1 MAHLKRSLYAIPA
14 VGLSFV
20 LALGSC
26 PVSATAATSAELQTQ
41 LEAATKQLNTLGAA
55 AEQAG
60 NDLATV
66 TSELEDTKAQIKQTQ
81 SDIEEEQKQ
90 LEANQSELGS
100 LVSDQYKTGG
110 ASVVTLLLSSA
121 SFSSLISNVHYAD
134 KAAEHQQNMIT
145 ETRAL
150 RESLEQKKTDLEE
163 QQKKQE
169 NLVSEQ
175 QKKSDAANAAVAEAQ
190 GYYDQLST
198 EVKQKIAEE
207 EEAARKKAEEE
218 ARAQAAAIQQ
228 QAQQSGNNG
237 GSSGGNSGSTGNGGS
252 SSGNSSSGNSSSGN
266 SGSGGSSSGTGS
278 STSGGSSSG
287 GSSSG
292 GGASVAPS
300 GSASAM
306 VQRAYSVIGSGYSY
320 TGYKWTGS
328 TSTSWFTCS
337 GLVDYAMGYGPWSNS
352 PATFRSKV
360 RHLTYDVNSLSYGD
374 LVFFKSGSRISHVG
388 IYIGLGK
395 MIDSIPG
402 AGVGIRSITY
412 IAGSDYRDFAGGG
425 PIY

>member
-20 LALGSC
+20 LALGGC
-26 PVSATAATSAELQTQ
+26 PVPATAATSAELQTQ

-66 TSELEDTKAQIKQTQ
+66 TSELEDTKAQIEQTQ

-90 LEANQSELGS
+90 LEVNQSELGI

-110 ASVVTLLLSSA
+110 ASVVTLLLSSG

-150 RESLEQKKTDLEE
+150 KESLEQKKTDLEE

-169 NLVSEQ
+169 ELVSEQ

-190 GYYDQLST
+190 SYYDQLST

-237 GSSGGNSGSTGNGGS
+237 GSSSGNGGSTGNAGG
-252 SSGNSSSGNSSSGN
+252 SSGNSSSGNN
-266 SGSGGSSSGTGS
+266 GSGGSSSGSGS

-292 GGASVAPS
+292 GGASVTPS

-352 PATFRSKV
+352 PATFRNKV
-360 RHLTYDVNSLSYGD
+360 RYLTYDVGSLSYGD

-388 IYIGLGK
+388 IYIGGGQ

-412 IAGSDYRDFAGGG
+412 IAGSDYSDFAGGG

>member
-1 MAHLKRSLYAIPA
+1 MAHLKRSLYAIPT

-20 LALGSC
+20 LALGGC
-26 PVSATAATSAELQTQ
+26 PVPATAATSAELQTQ

-66 TSELEDTKAQIKQTQ
+66 TSELEDTKAQIEQTQ

-90 LEANQSELGS
+90 LEVNQSELGV

-110 ASVVTLLLSSA
+110 ASVVTLLLSSG

-150 RESLEQKKTDLEE
+150 KESLEQKKTDLEE

-169 NLVSEQ
+169 ELVSEQ

-190 GYYDQLST
+190 SYYDQLST

-237 GSSGGNSGSTGNGGS
+237 GSSGGNGGSTGNGGS
-252 SSGNSSSGNSSSGN
+252 SSGNSSSGNN
-266 SGSGGSSSGTGS
+266 GSGGSSSGSGS

-292 GGASVAPS
+292 GGASVTPS

-328 TSTSWFTCS
+328 TSSSWFTCS

-352 PATFRSKV
+352 PATFRNKV
-360 RHLTYDVNSLSYGD
+360 RYLTYDVGSLSYGD

-388 IYIGLGK
+388 IYIGGGQ

-412 IAGSDYRDFAGGG
+412 IAGSDYSDFAGGG

>member
-26 PVSATAATSAELQTQ
+26 PVSAIAATSAELQTQ

-66 TSELEDTKAQIKQTQ
+66 TSELEDTKAQIEQTQ

-90 LEANQSELGS
+90 LEANQSELGI

-110 ASVVTLLLSSA
+110 ASVVTLLLSSG

-150 RESLEQKKTDLEE
+150 KESLEQKKTDLEE

-169 NLVSEQ
+169 ELVSEQ

-190 GYYDQLST
+190 SYYDQLSA

-237 GSSGGNSGSTGNGGS
+237 GSSGGNGGSTGNAGS
-252 SSGNSSSGNSSSGN
+252 SSGNSSSGNN
-266 SGSGGSSSGTGS
+266 GSGGSSSGSS
-278 STSGGSSSG
+278 STSG

-360 RHLTYDVNSLSYGD
+360 RYLTYDVNSLSYGD

-388 IYIGLGK
+388 IYIGSGR

>member
-41 LEAATKQLNTLGAA
+41 LEAATKQLNALGAA

-218 ARAQAAAIQQ
+218 ARAQAAAVQQ

-252 SSGNSSSGNSSSGN
+252 SSGNSSSGNS
-266 SGSGGSSSGTGS
+266 GSGGSSSGTGSS

-287 GSSSG
+287 GSSS

>member
-20 LALGSC
+20 LALGGC
-26 PVSATAATSAELQTQ
+26 PVPATAATSAELQTQ
-41 LEAATKQLNTLGAA
+41 LEAATKQLNTLAAA

-66 TSELEDTKAQIKQTQ
+66 TSELEDTKAQIEQTQ

-90 LEANQSELGS
+90 LEANQSELGV

-110 ASVVTLLLSSA
+110 ASVVTLLLSSG

-145 ETRAL
+145 ETREL
-150 RESLEQKKTDLEE
+150 KESLEQKKTDLEE

-169 NLVSEQ
+169 ELVAEQ

-190 GYYDQLST
+190 SYYDQLST

-228 QAQQSGNNG
+228 QGQQSGNNG
-237 GSSGGNSGSTGNGGS
+237 GSSGGNGGSTGNAGG
-252 SSGNSSSGNSSSGN
+252 SSGNSSSGNN
-266 SGSGGSSSGTGS
+266 GSGGSSSGSGS

-292 GGASVAPS
+292 GGASVTPS

-328 TSTSWFTCS
+328 TSSSWFTCS

-352 PATFRSKV
+352 PATFRNKV
-360 RHLTYDVNSLSYGD
+360 RYLTYDVGSLSYGD

-388 IYIGLGK
+388 IYIGGGQ

-412 IAGSDYRDFAGGG
+412 IAGSDYSDFAGGG

>member
-20 LALGSC
+20 LALGGC
-26 PVSATAATSAELQTQ
+26 PVPATAATSAELQTQ
-41 LEAATKQLNTLGAA
+41 LEAATKQLNTLAAA

-66 TSELEDTKAQIKQTQ
+66 TSELEDTKAQIEQTQ

-90 LEANQSELGS
+90 LEANQSELGI

-110 ASVVTLLLSSA
+110 ANVVTLLLSSG

-134 KAAEHQQNMIT
+134 KAAEHPQNMIT
-145 ETRAL
+145 ETREL
-150 RESLEQKKTDLEE
+150 KESLEQKKTDLEE

-169 NLVSEQ
+169 ELVAEQ

-198 EVKQKIAEE
+198 EVKEKIAEE
-207 EEAARKKAEEE
+207 EEAARKKAEED
-218 ARAQAAAIQQ
+218 ARAQASAIQQ
-228 QAQQSGNNG
+228 QGQQSGNNG
-237 GSSGGNSGSTGNGGS
+237 GSAGGNSGSAGNGGN
-252 SSGNSSSGNSSSGN
+252 SSGNSSSGSSSG
-266 SGSGGSSSGTGS
+266 STSGSSSSGS
-278 STSGGSSSG
+278 SSSG

-292 GGASVAPS
+292 SASVTPS

-328 TSTSWFTCS
+328 TSSSWFTCS

-352 PATFRSKV
+352 PATFRNKV
-360 RHLTYDVNSLSYGD
+360 RYLTYDVGSLSYGD

-388 IYIGLGK
+388 IYIGGGQ

-402 AGVGIRSITY
+402 AGVGIRSLTY
-412 IAGSDYRDFAGGG
+412 VAGSDYSDFAGGG

>member
-26 PVSATAATSAELQTQ
+26 PVSAIAATSAELQTQ

-66 TSELEDTKAQIKQTQ
+66 TSELEDTKAQIEQTQ

-90 LEANQSELGS
+90 LEANQSELGI

-110 ASVVTLLLSSA
+110 ASVVTLLLSSG

-150 RESLEQKKTDLEE
+150 KESLEQKKTDLEE

-169 NLVSEQ
+169 ELVSEQ

-190 GYYDQLST
+190 SYYDQLST

-237 GSSGGNSGSTGNGGS
+237 GSSGGNGGSTGNAGS
-252 SSGNSSSGNSSSGN
+252 SSGNSSSGNN
-266 SGSGGSSSGTGS
+266 GSGGSSSGSS

-287 GSSSG
+287 GS
-292 GGASVAPS
+292 ASVAPS

-360 RHLTYDVNSLSYGD
+360 RYLTYDVNSLSYGD

-388 IYIGLGK
+388 IYIGSGR

-402 AGVGIRSITY
+402 GGVGIRSITY

>member
-26 PVSATAATSAELQTQ
+26 PVSAIAATSAELQTQ

-66 TSELEDTKAQIKQTQ
+66 TSELEDTKAQIEQTQ

-90 LEANQSELGS
+90 LEANQSELGI

-110 ASVVTLLLSSA
+110 ASVVTLLLSSG

-150 RESLEQKKTDLEE
+150 KESLEQKKTDLEE

-169 NLVSEQ
+169 ELVSEQ

-190 GYYDQLST
+190 SYYDQLST

-237 GSSGGNSGSTGNGGS
+237 GSSGGNGGSTGNAGS
-252 SSGNSSSGNSSSGN
+252 SSGNSSSGNN
-266 SGSGGSSSGTGS
+266 GSGGSSSGSS

-292 GGASVAPS
+292 GSASVAPS

-320 TGYKWTGS
+320 TGS

-360 RHLTYDVNSLSYGD
+360 RYLTYDVNSLSYGD

-388 IYIGLGK
+388 IYIGSGR

-402 AGVGIRSITY
+402 GGVGIRSITY

>member
-20 LALGSC
+20 LALGGC
-26 PVSATAATSAELQTQ
+26 PVPATAATSAELQTQ
-41 LEAATKQLNTLGAA
+41 LEAATKQLNTLAAA

-66 TSELEDTKAQIKQTQ
+66 TSELEDTKAQIEQTQ

-90 LEANQSELGS
+90 LEANQSELGI

-110 ASVVTLLLSSA
+110 ANVVTLLLSSG

-145 ETRAL
+145 ETREL
-150 RESLEQKKTDLEE
+150 KESLEQKKTDLEE

-169 NLVSEQ
+169 ELVAEQ

-198 EVKQKIAEE
+198 EVKEKIAEE
-207 EEAARKKAEEE
+207 EEAARKKAEED

-228 QAQQSGNNG
+228 QGQQSGNNG
-237 GSSGGNSGSTGNGGS
+237 GSSGGDSGSAGNGGS
-252 SSGNSSSGNSSSGN
+252 SSGNSSSGSSSGN
-266 SGSGGSSSGTGS
+266 SSGSSSSGS
-278 STSGGSSSG
+278 SSSG

-292 GGASVAPS
+292 SASVTPS

-328 TSTSWFTCS
+328 TSSSWFTCS

-352 PATFRSKV
+352 PATFRNKV
-360 RHLTYDVNSLSYGD
+360 RYLTYDVGSLSYGD

-388 IYIGLGK
+388 IYIGGGQ

-402 AGVGIRSITY
+402 AGVGIRSLTY
-412 IAGSDYRDFAGGG
+412 VAGSDYSDFAGGG

>member
-20 LALGSC
+20 LALGGC
-26 PVSATAATSAELQTQ
+26 PVPATAATSAELQTQ

-66 TSELEDTKAQIKQTQ
+66 TSELEDTKAQIEQTQ

-90 LEANQSELGS
+90 LEVNQSELGV

-110 ASVVTLLLSSA
+110 ASVVTLLLSSG

-150 RESLEQKKTDLEE
+150 KESLEQKKTDLEE

-169 NLVSEQ
+169 ELVSEQ

-190 GYYDQLST
+190 SYYDQLST

-252 SSGNSSSGNSSSGN
+252 SSGNSSSGNS
-266 SGSGGSSSGTGS
+266 GSGGSSSGSGS
-278 STSGGSSSG
+278 STSSGSSSG

-360 RHLTYDVNSLSYGD
+360 RYLTYDVNSLSYGD

-388 IYIGLGK
+388 IYIGSGQ

-402 AGVGIRSITY
+402 AGVGIRSIAY

>member
-20 LALGSC
+20 LALGGC
-26 PVSATAATSAELQTQ
+26 PVPAAAATSAELQTQ

-66 TSELEDTKAQIKQTQ
+66 TSELEDTKAQIEQTQ

-90 LEANQSELGS
+90 LEVNQSELGV

-110 ASVVTLLLSSA
+110 ASVVTLLLSSG

-150 RESLEQKKTDLEE
+150 KESLEQKKTDLEE

-169 NLVSEQ
+169 ELVSEQ

-190 GYYDQLST
+190 SYYDQLST

-228 QAQQSGNNG
+228 QGQQSGNNG
-237 GSSGGNSGSTGNGGS
+237 GSSGGNGGSTGNAGG
-252 SSGNSSSGNSSSGN
+252 SSGNSSSGNN
-266 SGSGGSSSGTGS
+266 GSGGSSSGSGS

-292 GGASVAPS
+292 GGASVTPS

-328 TSTSWFTCS
+328 TSSSWFTCS

-352 PATFRSKV
+352 PATFRNKV
-360 RHLTYDVNSLSYGD
+360 RYLTYDVGSLSYGD

-388 IYIGLGK
+388 IYIGGGQ

-412 IAGSDYRDFAGGG
+412 IAGSDYSDFAGGG

>member
-218 ARAQAAAIQQ
+218 ARAQAAAVQQ

-252 SSGNSSSGNSSSGN
+252 SSGNSSSGNS
-266 SGSGGSSSGTGS
+266 GSGGSSSGSGS

-388 IYIGLGK
+388 IYIGSGK

>member
-20 LALGSC
+20 LALGGC
-26 PVSATAATSAELQTQ
+26 PVPAAAATSAELQTQ

-66 TSELEDTKAQIKQTQ
+66 TSELEDTKAQIEQTQ

-90 LEANQSELGS
+90 LEVNQSELGI

-110 ASVVTLLLSSA
+110 ASVVTLLLSSG

-150 RESLEQKKTDLEE
+150 KESLEQKKTDLEE

-169 NLVSEQ
+169 ELVAEQ

-190 GYYDQLST
+190 SYYDQLST

-228 QAQQSGNNG
+228 QGQQSGNNG
-237 GSSGGNSGSTGNGGS
+237 GSSGGNGGSTGNAGG
-252 SSGNSSSGNSSSGN
+252 SSGNSSSGNN
-266 SGSGGSSSGTGS
+266 GSGGSSSGSGS

-292 GGASVAPS
+292 GGASVTPS

-328 TSTSWFTCS
+328 TSSSWFTCS

-352 PATFRSKV
+352 PATFRNKV
-360 RHLTYDVNSLSYGD
+360 RYLTYDVGSLSYGD

-388 IYIGLGK
+388 IYIGGGQ

-412 IAGSDYRDFAGGG
+412 IAGSDYSDFAGGG

>member
-20 LALGSC
+20 LALGGC
-26 PVSATAATSAELQTQ
+26 PVPATAATSAELQTQ
-41 LEAATKQLNTLGAA
+41 LEAATKQLNTLAAA

-66 TSELEDTKAQIKQTQ
+66 TSELEDTKAQIEQTQ

-90 LEANQSELGS
+90 LEANQSELGI

-110 ASVVTLLLSSA
+110 ASVVTLLLSSG

-145 ETRAL
+145 ETREL
-150 RESLEQKKTDLEE
+150 KESLEQKKTDLEE

-169 NLVSEQ
+169 ELVAEQ

-198 EVKQKIAEE
+198 EVKEKIAEE

-228 QAQQSGNNG
+228 QGQQSGTNG

-252 SSGNSSSGNSSSGN
+252 SSGNSSSGGNSSNSSGN
-266 SGSGGSSSGTGS
+266 SS
-278 STSGGSSSG
+278 SGGSSSG

-292 GGASVAPS
+292 GASVTPS

-337 GLVDYAMGYGPWSNS
+337 GLVDYAMGYSPWSNS
-352 PATFRSKV
+352 PATFRNKV
-360 RHLTYDVNSLSYGD
+360 RYLTYDVNSLSYGD

-388 IYIGLGK
+388 IYIGGGQ

-402 AGVGIRSITY
+402 AGVGIRSLTY
-412 IAGSDYRDFAGGG
+412 IAGSDYSDFAGGG

>member
-41 LEAATKQLNTLGAA
+41 LEAATKQLNTLCAA

-218 ARAQAAAIQQ
+218 ARAQAAAVQQ

-287 GSSSG
+287 GSSS

-388 IYIGLGK
+388 IFIGSGK

>member
-218 ARAQAAAIQQ
+218 ARAQAAAVQQ

-278 STSGGSSSG
+278 STSGGSSGG
-287 GSSSG
+287 GSSS

-388 IYIGLGK
+388 IYIGSGK

-402 AGVGIRSITY
+402 AGVGIRNITY

>member
-20 LALGSC
+20 LALGGC
-26 PVSATAATSAELQTQ
+26 PVPATAATSAELQTQ
-41 LEAATKQLNTLGAA
+41 LEAATKQLNTLAAA

-66 TSELEDTKAQIKQTQ
+66 TSELEDTKAQIEQTQ

-90 LEANQSELGS
+90 LEANQSELGI

-110 ASVVTLLLSSA
+110 ANVVTLLLSSG

-145 ETRAL
+145 ETREL
-150 RESLEQKKTDLEE
+150 KESLEQKKTDLEE

-169 NLVSEQ
+169 ELVAEQ

-198 EVKQKIAEE
+198 EVKEKIAEE
-207 EEAARKKAEEE
+207 EEAARKKAEED
-218 ARAQAAAIQQ
+218 ARAQASAIQQ
-228 QAQQSGNNG
+228 QGQQSGNNG
-237 GSSGGNSGSTGNGGS
+237 GSAGGNSGSAGNGGN
-252 SSGNSSSGNSSSGN
+252 SSGNSSSGSSSG
-266 SGSGGSSSGTGS
+266 STSGSSSSGS
-278 STSGGSSSG
+278 SSSG

-292 GGASVAPS
+292 SASVTPS

-328 TSTSWFTCS
+328 TSSSWFTCS

-352 PATFRSKV
+352 PATFRNKV
-360 RHLTYDVNSLSYGD
+360 RYLTYDVGSLSYGD

-388 IYIGLGK
+388 IYIGGGQ

-402 AGVGIRSITY
+402 AGVGIRSLTY
-412 IAGSDYRDFAGGG
+412 VAGSDYSDFAGGG

>member
-20 LALGSC
+20 LALGGC
-26 PVSATAATSAELQTQ
+26 PVPATAATSAELQTQ

-66 TSELEDTKAQIKQTQ
+66 TSELEDTKAQIEQTQ

-90 LEANQSELGS
+90 LEVNQSELGV

-110 ASVVTLLLSSA
+110 ASVVTLLLSSG

-150 RESLEQKKTDLEE
+150 KESLEQKKTDLEE

-169 NLVSEQ
+169 ELVSEQ

-190 GYYDQLST
+190 SYYDQLST

-237 GSSGGNSGSTGNGGS
+237 GSSSGNGGS
-252 SSGNSSSGNSSSGN
+252 AGNGGSSSGNSSSGN
-266 SGSGGSSSGTGS
+266 SGSGGSSSGSGS
-278 STSGGSSSG
+278 STSSGSSSG

-292 GGASVAPS
+292 GGASVTPS

-360 RHLTYDVNSLSYGD
+360 RYLTYDVNSLSYGD

-388 IYIGLGK
+388 IYIGSGQ

-402 AGVGIRSITY
+402 AGVGIRSIAY

>member
-20 LALGSC
+20 LALGGC
-26 PVSATAATSAELQTQ
+26 PVPAAAATSAELQTQ

-66 TSELEDTKAQIKQTQ
+66 TSELEDTKAQIEQTQ

-90 LEANQSELGS
+90 LEVNQSELGI

-110 ASVVTLLLSSA
+110 ASVVTLLLSSG

-150 RESLEQKKTDLEE
+150 KESLEQKKTDLEE

-169 NLVSEQ
+169 ELVSEQ

-190 GYYDQLST
+190 SYYDQLST

-237 GSSGGNSGSTGNGGS
+237 GSSSGNGGSTGNAGG
-252 SSGNSSSGNSSSGN
+252 SSGNSSSGNN
-266 SGSGGSSSGTGS
+266 GSGGSSSGSGG

-292 GGASVAPS
+292 GGASVTPS

-352 PATFRSKV
+352 PATFRNKV
-360 RHLTYDVNSLSYGD
+360 RYLTYDVGSLSYGD

-388 IYIGLGK
+388 IYIGGGQ

-412 IAGSDYRDFAGGG
+412 IAGSDYSDFAGGG

>member
-218 ARAQAAAIQQ
+218 ARAQAAAVQQ

-252 SSGNSSSGNSSSGN
+252 SSGNSSSGNS
-266 SGSGGSSSGTGS
+266 GSGGSSSGTGS

-287 GSSSG
+287 GSSS

-388 IYIGLGK
+388 IYIGSDK

>member
-1 MAHLKRSLYAIPA
+1 MAHLKRSLYAIPT

-20 LALGSC
+20 LALGGC
-26 PVSATAATSAELQTQ
+26 PVPATAATSAELQTQ

-66 TSELEDTKAQIKQTQ
+66 TSELEDTKAQIEQTQ

-90 LEANQSELGS
+90 LEVNQSELGV

-110 ASVVTLLLSSA
+110 ASVVTLLLSSG

-150 RESLEQKKTDLEE
+150 KESLEQKKTDLEE

-169 NLVSEQ
+169 ELVSEQ

-190 GYYDQLST
+190 SYYDQLST

-237 GSSGGNSGSTGNGGS
+237 GSSGGNGGSTGNGG
-252 SSGNSSSGNSSSGN
+252 SSSGNSSSGN
-266 SGSGGSSSGTGS
+266 SGSGGSSSGSGS

-352 PATFRSKV
+352 PATFRNKV
-360 RHLTYDVNSLSYGD
+360 RYLTYDVGSLSYGD

-388 IYIGLGK
+388 IYIGGGQ

-412 IAGSDYRDFAGGG
+412 IAGSDYSDFAGGG

>member
-26 PVSATAATSAELQTQ
+26 PVSAIAATSAELQTQ

-66 TSELEDTKAQIKQTQ
+66 TSELEDTKAQIEQTQ

-90 LEANQSELGS
+90 LEANQSELGV

-110 ASVVTLLLSSA
+110 ASVVTLLLSSG

-150 RESLEQKKTDLEE
+150 KESLEQKKTVLEE

-169 NLVSEQ
+169 ELVSEQ

-190 GYYDQLST
+190 SYYDQLST

-207 EEAARKKAEEE
+207 EEAARTKAEEE

-228 QAQQSGNNG
+228 QAQQSGNNA
-237 GSSGGNSGSTGNGGS
+237 GS
-252 SSGNSSSGNSSSGN
+252 SSGNSSSGNN
-266 SGSGGSSSGTGS
+266 GSGGSSSGSSS

-360 RHLTYDVNSLSYGD
+360 RYLTYDVNSLSYGD

-388 IYIGLGK
+388 IYIGSGR

-402 AGVGIRSITY
+402 GGVGIRSITY

>member
-20 LALGSC
+20 LALGGC
-26 PVSATAATSAELQTQ
+26 PVPATAATSAELQTQ
-41 LEAATKQLNTLGAA
+41 LEAATKQLNTLAAA

-66 TSELEDTKAQIKQTQ
+66 TSELEDTKAQIEQTQ

-90 LEANQSELGS
+90 LEANQSELCI

-110 ASVVTLLLSSA
+110 ANVVTLLLSSG

-145 ETRAL
+145 ETREL
-150 RESLEQKKTDLEE
+150 KESLEQKKTDLEE

-169 NLVSEQ
+169 ELVAEQ
-175 QKKSDAANAAVAEAQ
+175 QEKSDAANAAVAEAQ

-198 EVKQKIAEE
+198 EVKEKIAEE
-207 EEAARKKAEEE
+207 EEAARKKAEED
-218 ARAQAAAIQQ
+218 ARAQASAIQQ
-228 QAQQSGNNG
+228 QGQQSGNNG
-237 GSSGGNSGSTGNGGS
+237 GSAGGNGGSAGNGGS
-252 SSGNSSSGNSSSGN
+252 SSGNSSSGSSSSGN
-266 SGSGGSSSGTGS
+266 SSGSSSSGS
-278 STSGGSSSG
+278 SSSG

-292 GGASVAPS
+292 SASVTPS

-328 TSTSWFTCS
+328 TSSSWFTCS

-352 PATFRSKV
+352 PATFRNKV
-360 RHLTYDVNSLSYGD
+360 RYLTYDVGSLSYGD

-388 IYIGLGK
+388 IYIGGGQ

-402 AGVGIRSITY
+402 AGVGIRSLTY
-412 IAGSDYRDFAGGG
+412 VAGSDYSDFAGGG

>member
-1 MAHLKRSLYAIPA
+1 MAHLKRCLYAIPA

-20 LALGSC
+20 LALGGC
-26 PVSATAATSAELQTQ
+26 PVPATAATSAELQTQ

-66 TSELEDTKAQIKQTQ
+66 TSELEDTKAQIEQTQ

-90 LEANQSELGS
+90 LEVNQSELGV

-110 ASVVTLLLSSA
+110 ASVVTLLLSSG

-150 RESLEQKKTDLEE
+150 KESLEQKKTDLEE

-169 NLVSEQ
+169 ELVSEQ

-190 GYYDQLST
+190 SYYDQLST

-237 GSSGGNSGSTGNGGS
+237 GSSGGNGGNGGSTGNGGS
-252 SSGNSSSGNSSSGN
+252 SSGNSSSGNN
-266 SGSGGSSSGTGS
+266 GSGS

-292 GGASVAPS
+292 GGASVTPS

-360 RHLTYDVNSLSYGD
+360 RYLTYDVNSLSYGD

-388 IYIGLGK
+388 IYIGSGR

-402 AGVGIRSITY
+402 GGVGIRSITY

>member
-20 LALGSC
+20 LALGGC
-26 PVSATAATSAELQTQ
+26 PVPATAATSAELQTQ

-66 TSELEDTKAQIKQTQ
+66 TSELEDTKAQIEQTQ

-90 LEANQSELGS
+90 LEVNQSER
-100 LVSDQYKTGG
+100 G
-110 ASVVTLLLSSA
+110 ASVVTLLLSSG

-150 RESLEQKKTDLEE
+150 KESLEQKKTDLEE

-169 NLVSEQ
+169 ELVSEQ

-190 GYYDQLST
+190 SYYDQLST

-237 GSSGGNSGSTGNGGS
+237 GSSGGNGGSTGNAGS
-252 SSGNSSSGNSSSGN
+252 SSGNSSSGNN
-266 SGSGGSSSGTGS
+266 GSGGSSSGSGS

-360 RHLTYDVNSLSYGD
+360 RYLTYDVNSLSYGD

-388 IYIGLGK
+388 IYIGSGR

-402 AGVGIRSITY
+402 GGVGIRSITY

>member
-20 LALGSC
+20 LALGGC
-26 PVSATAATSAELQTQ
+26 PVPATAATSAELQTQ

-66 TSELEDTKAQIKQTQ
+66 TSELEDTKAQIEQTQ

-90 LEANQSELGS
+90 LEVNQSELGI

-110 ASVVTLLLSSA
+110 ASVVTLLLSSG

-150 RESLEQKKTDLEE
+150 KESLEQKKTDLEE

-169 NLVSEQ
+169 ELVSEQ

-190 GYYDQLST
+190 SYYDQLST

-237 GSSGGNSGSTGNGGS
+237 GSSSGNGGSTGNAGG
-252 SSGNSSSGNSSSGN
+252 SSGNSSSGNN
-266 SGSGGSSSGTGS
+266 GSGGSSSGSGS

-292 GGASVAPS
+292 GGASVTPS

-352 PATFRSKV
+352 PATFRNKV
-360 RHLTYDVNSLSYGD
+360 RYLTYDVGSLSYGD

-388 IYIGLGK
+388 IHRR
-395 MIDSIPG
+395 
-402 AGVGIRSITY
+402 RSDDRFHPWCRRRY
-412 IAGSDYRDFAGGG
+412 SQHCVYRRFRL
-425 PIY
+425 

>member
-218 ARAQAAAIQQ
+218 ARAQAAAVQQ

-287 GSSSG
+287 GSSS

-388 IYIGLGK
+388 IYIGPGK

>member
-20 LALGSC
+20 LALGGC
-26 PVSATAATSAELQTQ
+26 PVPATAATSAELQTQ
-41 LEAATKQLNTLGAA
+41 LEAATKQLNTLAAA

-66 TSELEDTKAQIKQTQ
+66 TSELEDTKAQIEQTQ

-90 LEANQSELGS
+90 LEANQSELGI

-110 ASVVTLLLSSA
+110 ANVVTLLLSSG

-145 ETRAL
+145 ETREL
-150 RESLEQKKTDLEE
+150 KESLEQKKTDLEE

-169 NLVSEQ
+169 ELVAEQ

-198 EVKQKIAEE
+198 EVKEKIAEE
-207 EEAARKKAEEE
+207 EEAARKKAEED
-218 ARAQAAAIQQ
+218 ARAQASAIQQ
-228 QAQQSGNNG
+228 QGQQSGNNG
-237 GSSGGNSGSTGNGGS
+237 GSAGGNGGS
-252 SSGNSSSGNSSSGN
+252 AGNGGNSSGNSSSGSSSG
-266 SGSGGSSSGTGS
+266 STSGSSSSGS
-278 STSGGSSSG
+278 SSSG

-292 GGASVAPS
+292 GASVTPS

-328 TSTSWFTCS
+328 TSSSWFTCS

-352 PATFRSKV
+352 PATFRNKV
-360 RHLTYDVNSLSYGD
+360 RYLTYDVGSLSYGD

-388 IYIGLGK
+388 IYIGGGQ

-402 AGVGIRSITY
+402 AGVGIRSLTY
-412 IAGSDYRDFAGGG
+412 VAGSDYSDFAGGG

>member
-388 IYIGLGK
+388 IYIGSGK

>member
-20 LALGSC
+20 LALGGC
-26 PVSATAATSAELQTQ
+26 PVPATAATSAELQTQ
-41 LEAATKQLNTLGAA
+41 LEAATKQLNTLAAA

-66 TSELEDTKAQIKQTQ
+66 TSELEDTKAQIEQTQ

-90 LEANQSELGS
+90 LEANQSELGI

-110 ASVVTLLLSSA
+110 ASVVTLLLSSG

-145 ETRAL
+145 ETREL
-150 RESLEQKKTDLEE
+150 KESLEQKKTDLEE

-169 NLVSEQ
+169 ELVAEQ

-198 EVKQKIAEE
+198 EVKEKIAEK

-228 QAQQSGNNG
+228 QGQQSGNNG

-252 SSGNSSSGNSSSGN
+252 SSGNSSSGGNSSNSSGN
-266 SGSGGSSSGTGS
+266 SS
-278 STSGGSSSG
+278 SGGSSSG

-292 GGASVAPS
+292 GASVTPS

-337 GLVDYAMGYGPWSNS
+337 GLVDYAMGYSPWSNS
-352 PATFRSKV
+352 PATFRNKV
-360 RHLTYDVNSLSYGD
+360 RYLTYDVNSLSYGD

-388 IYIGLGK
+388 IYIGGGQ

-402 AGVGIRSITY
+402 AGVGIRSLTY
-412 IAGSDYRDFAGGG
+412 IAGSDYSDFAGGG

>member
-26 PVSATAATSAELQTQ
+26 PVSAIAATSAELQTQ
-41 LEAATKQLNTLGAA
+41 LEAAAKQLNTLGAA

-66 TSELEDTKAQIKQTQ
+66 TSELEDTKAQIEQTQ

-90 LEANQSELGS
+90 LEANQSELGI

-110 ASVVTLLLSSA
+110 ASVVTLLLSSG

-150 RESLEQKKTDLEE
+150 KESLEQKKTDLEE

-169 NLVSEQ
+169 ELVSEQ

-190 GYYDQLST
+190 SYYDQLST

-228 QAQQSGNNG
+228 QAQQSANNG
-237 GSSGGNSGSTGNGGS
+237 GSSGGNGGSTGNAGS
-252 SSGNSSSGNSSSGN
+252 SSGNSSSGNN
-266 SGSGGSSSGTGS
+266 GSGGSSSGSSS
-278 STSGGSSSG
+278 STSG

-360 RHLTYDVNSLSYGD
+360 RYLTYDVNSLSYGD

-388 IYIGLGK
+388 IYIGSGR

-402 AGVGIRSITY
+402 GGVGIRSITY

>member
-20 LALGSC
+20 LALGGC
-26 PVSATAATSAELQTQ
+26 PVPATAATSAELQTQ

-66 TSELEDTKAQIKQTQ
+66 TSELEDTKAQIEQTQ

-90 LEANQSELGS
+90 LEVNQSELGI

-110 ASVVTLLLSSA
+110 ASVVTLLLSSG

-150 RESLEQKKTDLEE
+150 KESLEQKKTDLEE

-169 NLVSEQ
+169 ELVAEQ

-190 GYYDQLST
+190 SYYDQLST

-228 QAQQSGNNG
+228 QGQQSGNNG
-237 GSSGGNSGSTGNGGS
+237 GSSGGNGGSTGNAGG
-252 SSGNSSSGNSSSGN
+252 SSGNSSSGNN
-266 SGSGGSSSGTGS
+266 GSGGSSSGSGS

-292 GGASVAPS
+292 GGASVTPS

-328 TSTSWFTCS
+328 TSSSWFTCS

-352 PATFRSKV
+352 PATFRNKV
-360 RHLTYDVNSLSYGD
+360 RYLTYDVGSLSYGD

-388 IYIGLGK
+388 IYIGGGQ

-412 IAGSDYRDFAGGG
+412 IAGSDYSDFAGGG

>member
-26 PVSATAATSAELQTQ
+26 PVPAIAATSAELQTQ

-66 TSELEDTKAQIKQTQ
+66 TSELEDTKAQIEQTQ

-90 LEANQSELGS
+90 LEANQSELGV

-110 ASVVTLLLSSA
+110 ASVVTLLLSSG

-150 RESLEQKKTDLEE
+150 KESLEQKKIDLEE
-163 QQKKQE
+163 RQKKQE
-169 NLVSEQ
+169 ELVSEQ

-218 ARAQAAAIQQ
+218 ARAQAAAVQQ

-237 GSSGGNSGSTGNGGS
+237 GSSGGNGGSTGNAGS
-252 SSGNSSSGNSSSGN
+252 SSGNSSSGNN
-266 SGSGGSSSGTGS
+266 GSGGSSSGSGS

-287 GSSSG
+287 SSSS

-360 RHLTYDVNSLSYGD
+360 RYLTYDVNSLSYGD

-388 IYIGLGK
+388 IYIGSGR

-402 AGVGIRSITY
+402 GGVGIRSITY

>member
-20 LALGSC
+20 LALGGC
-26 PVSATAATSAELQTQ
+26 PVPAAAATSAELQTQ

-66 TSELEDTKAQIKQTQ
+66 TSELEDTKAQIEQTQ

-90 LEANQSELGS
+90 LEVNQSELGI

-110 ASVVTLLLSSA
+110 ASVVTLLLSSG

-150 RESLEQKKTDLEE
+150 KESLEQKKTDLEE

-169 NLVSEQ
+169 ELVAEQ

-190 GYYDQLST
+190 SYYDQLST

-237 GSSGGNSGSTGNGGS
+237 GSSGGNGGSTGNGG
-252 SSGNSSSGNSSSGN
+252 SSSGNSSSGN
-266 SGSGGSSSGTGS
+266 SGSGGSSSGSGS
-278 STSGGSSSG
+278 STSSGSSSG

-292 GGASVAPS
+292 GGASVTPS

-360 RHLTYDVNSLSYGD
+360 RYLTYDVNSLSYGD

-388 IYIGLGK
+388 IYIGSGQ

-402 AGVGIRSITY
+402 AGVGIRSIAY

>member
-20 LALGSC
+20 LALGGC
-26 PVSATAATSAELQTQ
+26 PVPAAAATSAELQTQ

-66 TSELEDTKAQIKQTQ
+66 TSELEDTKAQIEQTQ

-90 LEANQSELGS
+90 LEVNQSELGI

-110 ASVVTLLLSSA
+110 ASVVTLLLSSG

-150 RESLEQKKTDLEE
+150 KESLEQKKTDLEE

-169 NLVSEQ
+169 ELVAEQ

-190 GYYDQLST
+190 SYYDQLST

-228 QAQQSGNNG
+228 QGQQSGNNG
-237 GSSGGNSGSTGNGGS
+237 GFSGGNGGSTGNAGG
-252 SSGNSSSGNSSSGN
+252 SSGNSSSGNN
-266 SGSGGSSSGTGS
+266 GSGGSSSGSGS

-292 GGASVAPS
+292 GGASVTPS

-328 TSTSWFTCS
+328 TSSSWFTCS

-352 PATFRSKV
+352 PATFRNKV
-360 RHLTYDVNSLSYGD
+360 RYLTYDVGSLSYGD

-388 IYIGLGK
+388 IYIGGGQ

-412 IAGSDYRDFAGGG
+412 IAGSDYSDFAGGG